1 MSNVEETRGIE
12 VIDLMGDSEDNI
24 IIVSTRPSKETEK
37 TIPKIN
43 MPALPQVI
51 PVEITKEP
59 NLWKKKNKTKN
70 TSH

>member
-1 MSNVEETRGIE
+1 MSNMEESRGIE
-12 VIDLMGDSEDNI
+12 VIDLMGDSDDNI
-24 IIVSTRPSKETEK
+24 IVITSKPKEETK
-37 TIPKIN
+37 KPITKIN

-51 PVEITKEP
+51 PIEITKEP

>member
-12 VIDLMGDSEDNI
+12 VIDLMGDSDDGI
-24 IIVSTRPSKETEK
+24 LIVSTKPKETPRPTPK
-37 TIPKIN
+37 LIPV
-43 MPALPQVI
+43 LPQVI